1 MNQYAALEALR
12 APQDASDRMR
22 AVFLQRRDRIVAGL
36 NQIPGFRCLIPGG
49 AFYVWPNVTEACR
62 MVGRRRQRGPAQ
74 ASPLRGRGGGAGG
87 RPLRRDHPRRGEHLR
102 FSYASSFEDID
113 RGLTRIA
120 DYLRKHTR

>member
-22 AVFLQRRDRIVAGL
+22 DVFLQRRDRIVAGL
-36 NQIPGFRCLIPGG
+36 NGIPGFRCLSPGG
-49 AFYVWPNVTEACR
+49 AFYVWPNVSEACR
-62 MVGRRRQRGPAQ
+62 MVGA
-74 ASPLRGRGGGAGG
+74 ADSEDLRKRLLYEAGVAVLADQHFGAHIPGE
-87 RPLRRDHPRRGEHLR
+87 GEHLR

-120 DYLRKHTR
+120 DYLKQHTR